1 MLFPVGGSAEPY
13 CRSFVTLITVRI
25 STATPWLRPGRS
37 WTLRGALL
45 VSMIMAVVAGTLTG
59 AGHAAAGSTAPA
71 RPTALA
77 QPAAAVP
84 AGTSRLITVAAHAAG
99 SSYAT
104 LSAWALGA
112 GGRWTRVLG
121 PVPARV
127 GDAGIGAAREG
138 STLTPRGRFPLT
150 VAFGRQPN
158 PGTAM
163 PFFRTDPLD
172 WWDENPASP
181 TYNLHVRQT
190 KSPGGASENLYY
202 SGTAYDYAVN
212 IASNPARV
220 PGAGSA
226 IFLHVNTGQATA
238 GCVSIAAA
246 HLVTLLRWL
255 NPAARPMIDIRVGA
269 ELVPTPT
276 LSAAQ
281 AGRVVTG
288 LYRGVLRRSP
298 DPAGAA
304 AFASRLRSGASPAA
318 AAATMANSRE
328 NLARVVTA
336 GYRACLNRRPDPG
349 GLAANANRLAA
360 GGSWSATVGAMCA
373 STEAWIRSGRT
384 AAGWIAALYRGVLG
398 RAPDIAAVRY
408 WSAALAR
415 SGRLAVATGI
425 ASSRES
431 SIRQLDDIYRAMLGR
446 PIDPSGLAAR
456 LLGMP
461 GRGVFTVPVA
471 VAGSTEFFDHTQR

>member
-1 MLFPVGGSAEPY
+1 M
-13 CRSFVTLITVRI
+13 FVTLVTVGI
-25 STATPWLRPGRS
+25 STMTKRRTGPLS
-37 WTLRGALL
+37 VLL
-45 VSMIMAVVAGTLTG
+45 AVGLTLTILVVGLTLGG
-59 AGHAAAGSTAPA
+59 AG
-71 RPTALA
+71 
-77 QPAAAVP
+77 PAAAAPMAAPVASVGAP
-84 AGTSRLITVAAHAAG
+84 AGSSQLITVAAPRTG

-150 VAFGRQPN
+150 VTFGRQGN

-181 TYNLHVRQT
+181 TYNLHVRQA

-212 IASNPARV
+212 IASNPARI

-226 IFLHVNTGQATA
+226 IFLHVNTGSSTA

-246 HLVTLLRWL
+246 SLVPLLRWL
-255 NPAARPMIDIRVGA
+255 NPAARPTIDIRVGA

-276 LSAAQ
+276 LSAAV

-304 AFASRLRSGASPAA
+304 AFTSSLRSGASPAA
-318 AAATMANSRE
+318 AAATLANSRE
-328 NLARVVTA
+328 NIARVVGA
-336 GYRACLNRRPDPG
+336 AYRACLNRRPDPG
-349 GLAANANRLAA
+349 GLAANAQRLAA

-373 STEAWIRSGRT
+373 STEAWTRSGST
-384 AAGWIAALYRGVLG
+384 AAGWIATMYRGVLG
-398 RAPDIAAVRY
+398 RAPDAAAIRF

-425 ASSRES
+425 VSSRES
-431 SIRQLDDIYRAMLGR
+431 SVRQLDDIYRAMLGR

-456 LLGMP
+456 LPGMP

-471 VAGSTEFFDHTQR
+471 VAGSAEFFDYTQR